1 VALSF
6 VEGLVGGEG
15 AGDEAFGEEVV
26 HLLGTDAAA
35 AVEGEV
41 PGDADEPD
49 AEVADGGELVL
60 MCFALVLQDSD
71 EGVLDGVFGF
81 GAAAEDGVGDTKE
94 EWGVVVDERREI
106 DFRSGGLCDR
116 QSQAASLSH
125 VALLHGQ
132 TDGEGDRS
140 FIFLAGLGVREGT

>member
-1 VALSF
+1 MALGF

-49 AEVADGGELVL
+49 AEVADGGE
-60 MCFALVLQDSD
+60 FALVFEDAD

-81 GAAAEDGVGDTKE
+81 GAAAEDGMGDAEE
-94 EWGVVVDERREI
+94 EWGVVVDKRREI
-106 DFRSGGLCDR
+106 DFRSGGLCYR

-125 VALLHGQ
+125 VALLFGQ
-132 TDGEGDRS
+132 TDGGGDRS
-140 FIFLAGLGVREGT
+140 FIFSEPV